1 MINEAEGMAEQ
12 PSGALGIMFVQKAY
26 AYLLPNGAKISSSLR
41 GRSRRTSTVVAFQFR
56 YRRWR
61 LDSLEVER
69 RSVVEKYML
78 PMAWSLQTAPD
89 KGPLLEIPDIV
100 KMLLSAAR
108 DICQEDCY
116 GWYSV

>member
-12 PSGALGIMFVQKAY
+12 PSGALGIMSVQKAY
-26 AYLLPNGAKISSSLR
+26 AYLLPNEAKISSSLR

-61 LDSLEVER
+61 LGSLEVGR
-69 RSVVEKYML
+69 RSVVEKHML

-89 KGPLLEIPDIV
+89 KDLCLKYPTL
-100 KMLLSAAR
+100 
-108 DICQEDCY
+108 
-116 GWYSV
+116 